1 MNSAAL
7 AGCRWHEPGGLAAAR
22 TIADFLGSIGIRIEV
37 GPIDGATF
45 LPGMAIASG
54 CLQVDP
60 AIEAWPGDLLHEA
73 GHIAVAE
80 PAARAA
86 LTQPSPDGGEEM
98 AAIAWSVAAA
108 QACAVRLDV
117 LFHAEGYKGD
127 AEWLHAEFAAGQP
140 FGVPLLVWYGLTSA
154 ADYPQMARWLR

>member
-1 MNSAAL
+1 MSEHELEKLLGGFAADTL
-7 AGCRWHEPGGLAAAR
+7 TAE
-22 TIADFLGSIGIRIEV
+22 EKQ
-37 GPIDGATF
+37 
-45 LPGMAIASG
+45 AIASG